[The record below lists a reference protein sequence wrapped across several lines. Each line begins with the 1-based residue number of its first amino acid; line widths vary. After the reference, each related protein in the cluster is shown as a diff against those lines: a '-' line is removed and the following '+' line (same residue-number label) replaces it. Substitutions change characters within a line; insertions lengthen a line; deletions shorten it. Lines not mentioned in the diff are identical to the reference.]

1 MDFGAGLRSWSAR
14 IVGRALGARTRRR
27 LGLRCLG
34 ALALVAV
41 SAAGLILGLGSAARA
56 VTQDTTTQ
64 TTPGQGQSGRAQP
77 DLSDPTV
84 STQLPICG
92 DQDGSEQPLVF
103 QCASFTRVPD
113 QQM

>member
-1 MDFGAGLRSWSAR
+1 MNFWGGLRWWSSR
-14 IVGRALGARTRRR
+14 IVARASGAETRRQ
-27 LGLRCLG
+27 LGSRCVG
-34 ALALVAV
+34 ALTLVAI
-41 SAAGLILGLGSAARA
+41 SATGLVLGLGSAARA

-77 DLSDPTV
+77 GLSDPSV

-103 QCASFTRVPD
+103 QCPSFTR
-113 QQM
+113 